1 MRILAAVLIFAIAVG
16 VGLWSKVYVI
26 GQKVEQAEFVQADV
40 VVEDHN
46 VSVQGLLLDTT
57 KGVSDVAFQEKD
69 GIVTVS
75 LREPESHR
83 FIPMSFRW
91 IIRVL
96 KT

>member
-57 KGVSDVAFQEKD
+57 KVYQMW
-69 GIVTVS
+69 
-75 LREPESHR
+75 R
-83 FIPMSFRW
+83 FRRRMA
-91 IIRVL
+91 L
-96 KT
+96 